1 VVSAP
6 LPTGP
11 RRSSRRDEAGFTL
24 IELMVVVLIIG
35 ILLAIAIPTF
45 LGARSRSQD
54 AVAKSSLDLAM
65 KAIGSVSYADGF
77 DDFKFDEV
85 AKSEPSLS
93 FTDQPSDGPKVISVA
108 GGDGWSGFAA
118 RSESG
123 TCWLIKGFDASGG
136 TGPVQPQLLYG
147 STDDK
152 DCRGT
157 LAESGATANS
167 F

>member
-1 VVSAP
+1 MVTST
-6 LPTGP
+6 PTRLTG
-11 RRSSRRDEAGFTL
+11 RRHDEAGFTL

-54 AVAKSSLDLAM
+54 AVAKSSLDLTM
-65 KAIGSVSYADGF
+65 KALASVSFADGF
-77 DDFKFDEV
+77 GDIDIEDVFG
-85 AKSEPSLS
+85 SEPSLTY
-93 FTDQPSDGPKVISVA
+93 TDQASTGPKVISFSF
-108 GGDGWSGFAA
+108 GDAWSGFAA

-136 TGPVQPQLLYG
+136 TGPVKPQLLYG
-147 STDDK
+147 STDDE
-152 DCRGT
+152 DCRGA
-157 LAESGATANS
+157 LAENGATKSS

>member
-1 VVSAP
+1 MNTATP
-6 LPTGP
+6 HIRHRGQ
-11 RRSSRRDEAGFTL
+11 AGFTL

-65 KAIGSVSYADGF
+65 KAMAAVSYADGF
-77 DDFKFDEV
+77 DDFKFEDV
-85 AKSEPSLS
+85 ANSEPSLS
-93 FTDQPSDGPKVISVA
+93 FTDQPSTGPKVISVA

-118 RSESG
+118 QSESG

-136 TGPVQPQLLYG
+136 TGPVQPQVLYG
-147 STDDK
+147 SSDDSS
-152 DCRGT
+152 CTGA
-157 LAESGATANS
+157 LAENGATKSS